1 MENTT
6 LTQTL
11 LQVICRYRLRTY
23 SNRQAGFTFIELLVV
38 IIIVGVLS
46 AIAAPG
52 WLGFV
57 QQRRAGAASDAMVRA
72 IQEAQSL
79 AKTRK
84 LSYSISFRNEG
95 GVPQVAIYPY
105 KNTSGNDIDPNNLDD
120 ISWKSLGNEQLALKP
135 GQIILRTNLGT
146 ANQGNNTINKIPNG
160 EVKTI
165 TFSFLGSL
173 PTAPLPVLNVDG
185 DDAQEGLVV
194 EVGAPQGTNDVIT
207 VTRRC
212 AKIRTL
218 LGSLQ
223 TKKGE
228 QCNLD

>member
-11 LQVICRYRLRTY
+11 LQIICRYRLRTD

-38 IIIVGVLS
+38 IIMIGVLS

-72 IQEAQSL
+72 MQEAQSL

-84 LSYSISFRNEG
+84 LSYSVSFRNEG

-105 KNTSGNDIDPNNLDD
+105 KNTTGNEINPNNLDD

-146 ANQGNNTINKIPNG
+146 ANQGTNAINTIPNG

-165 TFSFLGSL
+165 TFSFLGTL
-173 PTAPLPVLNVDG
+173 PTDPTPVLNPG
-185 DDAQEGLVV
+185 GGAQEGLVV
-194 EVGAPQGTNDVIT
+194 EVGAPQGTDGVIP

-212 AKIRTL
+212 AKILTL

-223 TKKGE
+223 TKKGN
-228 QCNLD
+228 QCNLS

>member
-6 LTQTL
+6 LTRTL
-11 LQVICRYRLRTY
+11 LQIICRYRLRTL
-23 SNRQAGFTFIELLVV
+23 SKRQAGFTFIELLVV
-38 IIIVGVLS
+38 IIMIGVLS

-72 IQEAQSL
+72 MQEAQSL

-84 LSYSISFRNEG
+84 LSYSVSFRNEG
-95 GVPQVAIYPY
+95 GVPQVAIHPDNSVPDEY
-105 KNTSGNDIDPNNLDD
+105 
-120 ISWKSLGNEQLALKP
+120 WKALGNEQLALKP
-135 GQIILRTNLGT
+135 GQIIMRTNLGT
-146 ANQGNNTINKIPNG
+146 ENQGTNAINKIPNG
-160 EVKTI
+160 EIKTI
-165 TFSFLGSL
+165 TFNFLGSL
-173 PTAPLPVLNVDG
+173 PTTPAPTLNVDG
-185 DDAQEGLVV
+185 DDEQEGLVV
-194 EVGAPQGTNDVIT
+194 EVGAPEGINDVIR

-223 TKKGE
+223 TQKGD
-228 QCNLD
+228 QCNLG